1 MGGMSHSAKHV
12 IIPTSS
18 LKLRIQLVNN
28 QLVILPLTDFQVG
41 NFVTSWSLFS
51 LSSTFRSYIGRDPSA
66 VECLLCDFKL
76 TKG

>member
-1 MGGMSHSAKHV
+1 MLHLSSSRTDGT
-12 IIPTSS
+12 ITSKVS
-18 LKLRIQLVNN
+18 DVFSY
-28 QLVILPLTDFQVG
+28 QLVILPVTDFQVG